1 MAKDQAT
8 EYLKHLRDKGAQR
21 EKLRDA
27 VFAEIVAAGEAAG
40 YSFTAKQLALVLKD
54 KTFDESGGYG
64 GA

>member
-8 EYLKHLRDKGAQR
+8 EYLKHLRDKGAER

-40 YSFTAKQLALVLKD
+40 YSFTAKQLEHILKVQ
-54 KTFDESGGYG
+54 TFDESRGYG
-64 GA
+64 G